1 MKISLSAC
9 LKIPWILRINAGSMF
24 HLRGMVLFGLIE
36 RFDPVWML
44 PAYTACIRALNQ
56 FFTSAR

>member
-1 MKISLSAC
+1 
-9 LKIPWILRINAGSMF
+9 
-24 HLRGMVLFGLIE
+24 MVLFGLIE